1 MNKLILILAL
11 IIVAGCFHLDE
22 LPAEF
27 VSQPPK
33 EIQEQYNQAIEGFA
47 QANKFIIIALKHEK
61 NSNNLVN
68 TKSNFEDIPVGNY
81 ISAISELGLA
91 KTNLEQSIQENKKSI
106 RILQKIK
113 STQDPSLNPEKM
125 RQLIEIKLYGNLLS
139 TQTLI
144 CHDKAISS
152 YQTFAR
158 SDFSNSIELEDDYED
173 CNDKRIFVE
182 EYILREAWLKNETI
196 KSPLPGLELNE
207 DV

>member
-1 MNKLILILAL
+1 MNYQLSLY
-11 IIVAGCFHLDE
+11 HNH
-22 LPAEF
+22 
-27 VSQPPK
+27 Q

-68 TKSNFEDIPVGNY
+68 TKYNLEDIPVRNY
-81 ISAISELGLA
+81 ISAISELKLA

-106 RILQKIK
+106 RILQKVK
-113 STQDPSLNPEKM
+113 LTKDPSINPEKM
-125 RQLIEIKLYGNLLS
+125 RQLIELKLYGNLLS
-139 TQTLI
+139 TQTLV
-144 CHDKAISS
+144 CHDNTIGV
-152 YQTFAR
+152 YQTFAK
-158 SDFSNSIELEDDYED
+158 SNFSNSTELEDDYED

-182 EYILREAWLKNETI
+182 EYIIRQAWLKNETI